1 MSASRKS
8 PPFHRL
14 AWQVLRLSRPH
25 FLVGGLLLHTLGWA
39 MAWYAR
45 GNVRLPSLLWGQAAI
60 SSIQFMTHFSNDY
73 FDYAADR
80 ANRTP
85 TRWSGGS
92 RVLVAGEL
100 PPQVALYAALI
111 CAGTALVA
119 TFVLALRLR
128 TGALTLPLLLLALA
142 LAWSYS
148 APPARL
154 HSRGLGEVTVAL
166 LVPGLTPLVGFYL
179 QTGQLTWL
187 PLLTAIP
194 LCGLQFAMILTINFP
209 DASGDAAVGKRT
221 LVLRLG
227 EARAARLLAGTL
239 ALVYMS
245 LPLLTAVGMPRLTAV
260 LLALLMPASA
270 VQAWRFWRGA
280 WRHPSAWNSL
290 GFWAI
295 LILVG
300 SITLACLAY
309 LLPTIGVISPL

>member
-1 MSASRKS
+1 MLLFLMKKASS
-8 PPFHRL
+8 RL
-14 AWQVLRLSRPH
+14 INVLRLARPL
-25 FLVGGLLLHTLGWA
+25 FLVGGFIFYGLGVMVA
-39 MAWYAR
+39 LYQE
-45 GNVRLPSLLWGQAAI
+45 VRLDVTVLLWGQVAVTAT
-60 SSIQFMTHFSNDY
+60 QLMTHFSNDY
-73 FDYAADR
+73 YDLSADR
-80 ANRTP
+80 ANTTP